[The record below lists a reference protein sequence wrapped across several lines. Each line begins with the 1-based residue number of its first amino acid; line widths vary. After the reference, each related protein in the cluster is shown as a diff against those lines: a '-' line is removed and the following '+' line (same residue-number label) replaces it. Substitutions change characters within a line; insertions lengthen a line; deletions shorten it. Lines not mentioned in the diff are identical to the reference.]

1 MMNVMDKLT
10 AVLSNEKFYMDNK
23 NLKDPAEII
32 ATIQQEVPEATAEEI
47 DELLTKVSEMVQR
60 DDEELQE
67 EDLVAVAGGFGITL
81 TVTTVATVLKVAAG
95 AGTIIGG
102 VIWYWKHRKCL

>member
-32 ATIQQEVPEATAEEI
+32 AAIQQEVPEATAEEI

-81 TVTTVATVLKVAAG
+81 TVATVATVLKVAVG